1 MAIVFPLPSRVRIA
15 PIRRMVSEWLQRLLV
30 LQDRD
35 SRCDTIKRQLEDIPR
50 EIKKEEAAIA
60 AIAET
65 LAAAES
71 AYLQMEARRN
81 DLEGEVEAAEA
92 QIIKYKTQQMQVKK
106 NEEYTALEN
115 EIHNLQQK
123 ISGIE
128 DDELAL
134 LDKLDLARSDLEEH
148 RMRAAAERATLE
160 AHIERLHRNFDSF
173 GAELGEAE
181 AAVKS
186 CEAEVAP
193 EVLKE
198 YRYVKTQV
206 RRPPVVVPME
216 EGRCR
221 GCHLKV
227 SGEVDS
233 LARRGMELVRCDSCG
248 RILYLDR

>member
-1 MAIVFPLPSRVRIA
+1 
-15 PIRRMVSEWLQRLLV
+15 MVSEWLQRLLV

-50 EIKKEEAAIA
+50 EIKKEQSAIA
-60 AIAET
+60 AIQERLSAAET
-65 LAAAES
+65 
-71 AYLQMEARRN
+71 AYKQMEAQRHE
-81 DLEGEVEAAEA
+81 LEGEVESAEA

-128 DDELAL
+128 DQELAL
-134 LDKLDLARSDLEEH
+134 LDRLDETRLELEQH
-148 RMRAAAERATLE
+148 RQRAVEEQATLE
-160 AHIERLHRNFDSF
+160 AHIERLHRNHRSF
-173 GAELGEAE
+173 ESELGEAE

-206 RRPPVVVPME
+206 RRPPVVVPLE

-233 LARRGMELVRCDSCG
+233 LARKGTEVVRCDSCG